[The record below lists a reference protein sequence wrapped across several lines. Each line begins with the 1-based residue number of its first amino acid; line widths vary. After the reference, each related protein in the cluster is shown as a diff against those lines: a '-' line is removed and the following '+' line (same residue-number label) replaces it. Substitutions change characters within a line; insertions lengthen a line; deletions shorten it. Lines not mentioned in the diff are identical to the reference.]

1 MYLNLSTKPLMNPS
15 IEIGATFICFILI
28 LVALYGAI
36 KQKREVLLFGV
47 CFFSTLPIMGELFNY
62 AEDSSVFHLV
72 IIMVFIVQV
81 VISLPITAS
90 DDVSNSLVVAL
101 NRKIGYGIITANLC
115 QGLLVL
121 TEDINVPHRFGYA
134 HFVISLIILYSIIR
148 PEKRG

>member
-1 MYLNLSTKPLMNPS
+1 MNP
-15 IEIGATFICFILI
+15 ITETVGNFICLI
-28 LVALYGAI
+28 LLSISAYGAI

-47 CFFSTLPIMGELFNY
+47 CFFSTLPIIGESIAY
-62 AEDSSVFHLV
+62 AKNDNILHLV

-90 DDVSNSLVVAL
+90 DDVSNSQVVAL

-121 TEDINVPHRFGYA
+121 IEDINVPRHFGYM
-134 HFVISLIILYSIIR
+134 HFAICLIMLYSVIR
-148 PEKRG
+148 PEKRV

>member
-1 MYLNLSTKPLMNPS
+1 MNPS

-62 AEDSSVFHLV
+62 AEDSNIFHLV

-81 VISLPITAS
+81 VITLPIRAYDS
-90 DDVSNSLVVAL
+90 DRNSLVVAL
-101 NRKIGYGIITANLC
+101 NRKIGYGIITANVC
-115 QGLLVL
+115 QGILVL
-121 TEDINVPHRFGYA
+121 IEDINVPRHFGYM
-134 HFVISLIILYSIIR
+134 HFAICLIMLYSVIR
-148 PEKRG
+148 PEKRV